1 MNFYFEDDYES
12 DAFAH
17 VSMSPSSPLGA
28 PSNEEGAMFSDRNY
42 TAGNYSSTH
51 PAGNYSS
58 THTAG
63 NYSSTKTAGN
73 YYSTNTAGN
82 YSSTNTAGNYSSTH
96 PAGNDS
102 STTGKAPMQ
111 VLFEQFDEGLRYN
124 KYANLCMAGEI
135 RYNIG
140 VHFQEFMKQKFK
152 QYGVKRKDEVFFRN
166 NAIFCE
172 KSFYNLCDHLAVNH
186 DVLQKV
192 LGVFYY
198 EAPQDLIRET
208 IGRRF
213 TDKTAIVNSSKSA
226 VHSIAEET
234 MHSLGSS
241 SNFKKGAKPRKR
253 LASHA
258 SVERHDCHDAQ
269 QSELSEYELSRVK
282 NIADNLRL
290 LHSVGIHDI
299 RR

>member
-1 MNFYFEDDYES
+1 MNFFCDDGYE

-17 VSMSPSSPLGA
+17 VSMSPGSPFGA
-28 PSNEEGAMFSDRNY
+28 PSNEEGAMFSDGNY

-58 THTAG
+58 T
-63 NYSSTKTAGN
+63 
-73 YYSTNTAGN
+73 NTAGN
-82 YSSTNTAGNYSSTH
+82 YSSTNAAGS
-96 PAGNDS
+96 DS

-124 KYANLCMAGEI
+124 KYANLSMEREI
-135 RYNIG
+135 RHNIG
-140 VHFQEFMKQKFK
+140 VHFQEFIKQKFK
-152 QYGVKRKDEVFFRN
+152 QYGVKRRDEVFFRN

-192 LGVFYY
+192 LGVFHYQ
-198 EAPQDLIRET
+198 APKDLILET

-213 TDKTAIVNSSKSA
+213 TDKTATVSSSKSA
-226 VHSIAEET
+226 VHSIADET

-241 SNFKKGAKPRKR
+241 SNFKKGKAVIGESDKHRKR
-253 LASHA
+253 LASQA

-269 QSELSEYELSRVK
+269 QLELSEYELSRVK
-282 NIADNLRL
+282 NIADNFRL
-290 LHSVGIHDI
+290 LQSVGIHDI